1 MLPIIRM
8 AKDRS
13 HHLPYP
19 PNNSHSPDIQN
30 HDDGIMPITEK
41 PSVGSGLSR
50 KFSTKR
56 LWLSN
61 APKSSS
67 PTHIPQSIPE
77 NRSMNENANLD
88 PSAAVVAA
96 SSHLTTSLTGMPQP
110 STSPNQANI
119 PSPTSPNT
127 YANQPTLSARAWN
140 GQAQTPSTAR
150 SLYSH
155 TEDPSYSHPGYSSNT
170 STYISDRERN
180 ASNPTPTPSSG
191 GSSRNRQPL
200 PQQSTQTL
208 RDAQSSQQQSDDQP
222 APMSSSSGSTQ
233 RDNPSVEI
241 FKSFRVSMEDPCH
254 KVLPAALKKYNINA
268 DWRQYA
274 LYIVFG
280 DQERCLGMEE
290 KPLILFKQ
298 LDREGRKPMFMLRRH
313 AAPVEGHSGPAGMSH
328 HQTGVGSMG
337 WDSGP
342 GGGALGGLG
351 GRAGGASS
359 IQLPGGVI

>member
-1 MLPIIRM
+1 MERDERIIKAENALIAMAADFRRLREEVLPIIRM

-13 HHLPYP
+13 HPLPYHP
-19 PNNSHSPDIQN
+19 NSHSPDLQN
-30 HDDGIMPITEK
+30 HEDVISPMTSQMPAEK
-41 PSVGSGLSR
+41 ASVGSGLSR

-56 LWLSN
+56 LWLGN
-61 APKSSS
+61 TPKSSS

-77 NRSMNENANLD
+77 NRSMAENANLD
-88 PSAAVVAA
+88 PSAAAVAA
-96 SSHLTTSLTGMPQP
+96 SSHLTASISGGPQP

-150 SLYSH
+150 ALYPH
-155 TEDPSYSHPGYSSNT
+155 AEDPSYPHTAYSSNA
-170 STYISDRERN
+170 STLISDRERN
-180 ASNPTPTPSSG
+180 ASNPTPTPNSG
-191 GSSRNRQPL
+191 GSSRARQPV

-208 RDAQSSQQQSDDQP
+208 RDPLQQQQQQPDEQSAPLSSSASSQRE
-222 APMSSSSGSTQ
+222 T
-233 RDNPSVEI
+233 PSVEI

-280 DQERCLGMEE
+280 DQERCL
-290 KPLILFKQ
+290 
-298 LDREGRKPMFMLRRH
+298 
-313 AAPVEGHSGPAGMSH
+313 
-328 HQTGVGSMG
+328 
-337 WDSGP
+337 
-342 GGGALGGLG
+342 
-351 GRAGGASS
+351 
-359 IQLPGGVI
+359 